1 MSSEKFEQSKTENS
15 EEKQR
20 RSFETSVLFEPT
32 SMRVILGLLIIAIWY
47 RFIPLIVVSV
57 FLLLLYMIISIWKN
71 TSLIHVKP
79 GIQLSKSRLFTGD
92 EFEIRARLHND
103 KWLPLVWIEWEFP
116 ETEGVS
122 FEDNDPK
129 ATFRFLWLLWFQKI
143 EWSLTAKAIRR
154 GVYNIGQIIL
164 RSGDGFRF
172 AETEKPFDL
181 DAKVY
186 IYPKL
191 VPVNV
196 TSFRPSMQWRAKG
209 KKGGFIED
217 PLMVIGVREYQP
229 GDELKRLNWRAAA
242 RTGALQT
249 NTYQPVITEQLIIY
263 IDVQGFE
270 IEEGA
275 YQDPSEQKKYEHN
288 KREAFEWFLSVIASV
303 AVKYNERGISIGF
316 ATNGLAY
323 NGKKM
328 QGFGPSANLNLFLD
342 QLAEITQR
350 AGVSSIAALDRMLG
364 MGWAHTP
371 IFVFSHHVTKAQ
383 YAWYR
388 QNRDELSELCFYY
401 TAESECSK
409 MLASKAKSINVF
421 I

>member
-1 MSSEKFEQSKTENS
+1 MSSEKFEQSRTES
-15 EEKQR
+15 AEEEQTR
-20 RSFETSVLFEPT
+20 PIETSLLFKPA
-32 SMRVILGLLIIAIWY
+32 SMYVIIGLLIIAIWY
-47 RFIPLIVVSV
+47 RFVPLIALSV
-57 FLLLLYMIISIWKN
+57 FLLLLYVIISIWKN
-71 TSLIHVKP
+71 SSLIHVKP

-92 EFEIRARLHND
+92 QFEIRAWLHND
-103 KWLPLVWIEWEFP
+103 KWLPLVWIEWDFP

-143 EWSLTAKAIRR
+143 EWSLTAKALRR

-172 AETEKPFDL
+172 AETEKPFEL
-181 DAKVY
+181 DAKIY

-196 TSFRPSMQWRAKG
+196 PNFSPSLQWRAKG

-217 PLMVIGVREYQP
+217 SLMVIGVREYQP

-242 RTGALQT
+242 KTGKLQA
-249 NTYQPVITEQLIIY
+249 NTYQPVITKQLIIY
-263 IDVQGFE
+263 IDVRGFE

-288 KREAFEWFLSVIASV
+288 KREDFECFLSVIASV
-303 AVKYNERGISIGF
+303 VVKYNEHGISIGF

-328 QGFGPSANLNLFLD
+328 PGFGPCANLTLFLD
-342 QLAEITQR
+342 QLAKITQR
-350 AGVSSIAALDRMLG
+350 AGEPSMAVLDRLLG
-364 MGWAHTP
+364 RGQVHTP
-371 IFVFSHHVTKAQ
+371 IYIFAHHVTKAH
-383 YAWYR
+383 YLWYR
-388 QNRDELSELCFYY
+388 QNKDKLSELCFYY
-401 TAESECSK
+401 TAESEYSK
-409 MLASKAKSINVF
+409 MPALKTKSINVF
-421 I
+421 L